1 MNKAIFPGIKGKASF
16 ATSLCC
22 IAAALVLI
30 LSACSTSS
38 SESAATPGAS
48 ESAATPAASESAAA
62 PAAAG
67 SAASPGA
74 PDWPT
79 TQQAIPLNPSA
90 QGQCPDLLNDSKYT
104 AQVVFDNQRGYR
116 YAEAFITCPGQPQP
130 GIFNTTGFNIRP
142 ENSRDSIPDSIFQ
155 GYSDSAVQ
163 QDYGATAVF
172 MEETRYWMMDKL
184 RILLGNNIR
193 NLDGLD
199 TRFGAFTKTAPSAT
213 TGASNAYKIAAVTR
227 DSTFYFNAGQPVFIL
242 DAPQKQGRPR
252 RYELHPA
259 VLGTGRGYLP
269 GSRNRI
275 QAHPAKRLE
284 VADRDSDQGS
294 YDQWRYRKTVPPI
307 NGKSCK
313 ITSATPIAGAGQ
325 RVGSPPA
332 TTSRNRNWLMVII
345 GHFLVAMSRV
355 IAFERRS

>member
-1 MNKAIFPGIKGKASF
+1 MNKAIFPGIKGEGKLRNL
-16 ATSLCC
+16 SL
-22 IAAALVLI
+22 LYR
-30 LSACSTSS
+30 CSTCSYFVS
-38 SESAATPGAS
+38 LLDLVFRVGGDTYGFRVGGD
-48 ESAATPAASESAAA
+48 TC
-62 PAAAG
+62 G
-67 SAASPGA
+67 FRVGGGTCGCRVGGVTGA

-213 TGASNAYKIAAVTR
+213 TGSSNAYKIAAVTR

-242 DAPQKQGRPR
+242 DAPKARTP
-252 RYELHPA
+252 P
-259 VLGTGRGYLP
+259 
-269 GSRNRI
+269 
-275 QAHPAKRLE
+275 
-284 VADRDSDQGS
+284 
-294 YDQWRYRKTVPPI
+294 TV
-307 NGKSCK
+307 
-313 ITSATPIAGAGQ
+313 
-325 RVGSPPA
+325 
-332 TTSRNRNWLMVII
+332 
-345 GHFLVAMSRV
+345 
-355 IAFERRS
+355 